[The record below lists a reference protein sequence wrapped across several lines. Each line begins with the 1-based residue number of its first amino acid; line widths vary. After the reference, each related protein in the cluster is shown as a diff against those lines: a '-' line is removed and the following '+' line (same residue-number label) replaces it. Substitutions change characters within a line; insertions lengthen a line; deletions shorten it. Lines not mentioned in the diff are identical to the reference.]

1 MAKSLVSGEIS
12 VSQETVTLPETPLG
26 PTRFPLQCTSEY
38 PGSHLG
44 PDLLCGRDPV
54 PTLRGK
60 PISTVAPWL
69 SIFHTN
75 RDDDTL
81 SIQEAHSF
89 FGANQYLLRQLCAR
103 SCSGNRRPST
113 EQMDTLLAA
122 AWALQGTCRTLTSVF
137 PASLPSSCISGLG
150 LRFGLS
156 CHMPRLTITFLSLP
170 CR

>member
-1 MAKSLVSGEIS
+1 MAKSMVSGEIS

-60 PISTVAPWL
+60 PISTAAPWL
-69 SIFHTN
+69 SISHTN

-103 SCSGNRRPST
+103 SCRVR
-113 EQMDTLLAA
+113 AA
-122 AWALQGTCRTLTSVF
+122 R
-137 PASLPSSCISGLG
+137 
-150 LRFGLS
+150 
-156 CHMPRLTITFLSLP
+156 
-170 CR
+170 